1 MAGDRAGPNATN
13 RLRSINSPTHP
24 NLAYLLFAS
33 LLLALHFWLGF
44 AQMTATSPT
53 FDEAFHL
60 GRGWAWWRTG
70 RLFTL
75 GHPALGSQLAG
86 FGLLLEPNLPEAESL
101 TGWQA
106 GDAEAFSED
115 LLWKRG
121 LDATRMLLLARIPF
135 LLLSVGL
142 GALTAL
148 WAAQLYGPT
157 AGLIALALHTLSP
170 NLLANAPLAATDLL
184 VAAFYVTAWYAF
196 LRALDN
202 PTKVRVLTAGI
213 MLGLLQASKFSAV
226 LIAIPIGL
234 WIVHRIWT
242 ERTTRPLR
250 TAANIGGIGLLALWA
265 VYGFSFRPFPLASYF
280 DDVRHIL
287 DLAGTGHWAYMLGR
301 LSPTGWWYYH
311 PFVLLV
317 KTPLPLFILFAVS
330 TVAALRLRR
339 SGLRKA
345 VSTDL
350 ALLIPALLFLLGTM
364 VQQLSVGYRY
374 LLPMLP
380 FMHIYAAGAFRA
392 TTGSSRLQRVAIT
405 VLGAW
410 LVWGLTRVHPNYLA
424 YFNELGGGPEN
435 GWRLLTDSNL
445 DWGQSLPALAEAVHE
460 REAEQLFLSYFGQ
473 ADPGYYGLLYS
484 SLPGWPP
491 PSPEPDFNPLT
502 PEPGLYAIS
511 TSNLVGVQLYEPN
524 VLAWFRTREPDEV
537 IDHTL
542 FLYEVP
548 ERARGRWFYQ
558 CEAPGGLL
566 DAAAVEDL
574 VGNIELAQTAFDC
587 ESAMLI
593 GEEAGWV
600 LVPGNV
606 EPILEPGEV
615 DYQWRRAD
623 GTNFYTVYQVPKNWT
638 PTAISE
644 KPVIFGEALTFLG
657 IKLNDSE
664 IRSGEELQVTAGWH
678 VNATLPPP
686 LSIYA
691 HLIAPNGSRAAAG
704 DALAVQPDQWHIGD
718 RLWQQH
724 ILPLPADIPPGEY
737 ELKLGLY
744 RLDNS
749 QRYLTPSGEDGIF
762 AATISISD

>member
-1 MAGDRAGPNATN
+1 M
-13 RLRSINSPTHP
+13 
-24 NLAYLLFAS
+24 
-33 LLLALHFWLGF
+33 
-44 AQMTATSPT
+44 
-53 FDEAFHL
+53 
-60 GRGWAWWRTG
+60 
-70 RLFTL
+70 
-75 GHPALGSQLAG
+75 
-86 FGLLLEPNLPEAESL
+86 LLEPDLPEAEFL
-101 TGWQA
+101 AGWEA

-121 LDATRMLLLARIPF
+121 LNATRMLFLARLPF
-135 LLLSVGL
+135 LLLSVSL

-148 WAAQLYGPT
+148 WAAQLYGPK
-157 AGLIALALHTLSP
+157 AGLIALALHALSP

-184 VAAFYVTAWYAF
+184 VAVFYVTGWYAF

-202 PTKVRVLTAGI
+202 PTRVRILTAGI

-234 WIVHRIWT
+234 WIAHRSWK
-242 ERTTRPLR
+242 ERNIRPLQ
-250 TAANIGGIGLLALWA
+250 TAAKVGGIGLIDLWA
-265 VYGFSFRPFPLASYF
+265 VYGFSFRPFSLASYF

-287 DLAGTGHWAYMLGR
+287 ELAGTGHWAYILGR

-311 PFVLLV
+311 PLVLLV
-317 KTPLPLFILFAVS
+317 KTPLLLFMLFAIS

-345 VSTDL
+345 DSTDL
-350 ALLIPALLFLLGTM
+350 VLLIPALLFLLVTM

-380 FMHIYAAGAFRA
+380 FIHIYAAGAFRA
-392 TTGSSRLQRVAIT
+392 TAGSSRLQRVAIA

-435 GWRLLTDSNL
+435 GWRLMTDSNL
-445 DWGQSLPALAEAVHE
+445 DWGQSLPALAEAVQE
-460 REAEQLFLSYFGQ
+460 LEAEQVFLSYFGQ
-473 ADPGYYGLLYS
+473 ADPRYYGLTIS
-484 SLPGWPP
+484 NLPAWPP
-491 PSPEPDFNPLT
+491 SSPEPEFNPLN
-502 PEPGLYAIS
+502 PEPGLYAIR

-524 VLAWFRTREPDEV
+524 ALAWFRTREPDEV
-537 IDHTL
+537 IDHTI

-558 CEAPGGLL
+558 CEAPGVLL
-566 DAAAVEDL
+566 DAAALQDL

-593 GEEAGWV
+593 GEESGWL

-606 EPILEPGEV
+606 EPVLEPGEI

-623 GTNFYTVYQVPKNWT
+623 GTNFYTIYWVPKNWT
-638 PTAISE
+638 PPSLSE
-644 KPVIFGEALTFLG
+644 KEVTFGEALTFLG
-657 IKLNDSE
+657 IELNDLE
-664 IRSGEELQVTAGWH
+664 IRPGEELYVTAGLH
-678 VNATLPPP
+678 VSTTLPPP

-691 HLIAPNGSRAAAG
+691 HLIAPDGTLAAAG
-704 DALAVQPDQWHIGD
+704 DALAVQPNQWHSGD

-724 ILPLPADIPPGEY
+724 ILPTPTDIPPGEY
-737 ELKLGLY
+737 ALMFGLY
-744 RLDNS
+744 RVDNGE
-749 QRYLTPSGEDGIF
+749 RYLTSSGEDGIY
-762 AATISISD
+762 AATVSISE